1 MTDVIYL
8 LLLAGLFGSA
18 FALIP
23 AFGHLMENKPE
34 ERK

>member
-1 MTDVIYL
+1 VDIIYL
-8 LLLAGLFGSA
+8 LLLVALFGSA

-23 AFGHLMENKPE
+23 AFDRLMENKPE

>member
-1 MTDVIYL
+1 MDIVYL
-8 LLLAGLFGSA
+8 LLLLALFGSA

-23 AFGHLMENKPE
+23 ALGCLMENKPE

>member
-8 LLLAGLFGSA
+8 LLLAGLFGLA

-23 AFGHLMENKPE
+23 ALGRLYEHETE
-34 ERK
+34 DRK